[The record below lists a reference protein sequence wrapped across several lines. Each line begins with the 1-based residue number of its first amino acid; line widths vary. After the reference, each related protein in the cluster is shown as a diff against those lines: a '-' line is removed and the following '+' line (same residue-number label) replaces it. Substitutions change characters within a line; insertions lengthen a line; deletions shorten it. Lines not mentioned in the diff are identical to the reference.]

1 MAENAGKPW
10 TAEEDELLR
19 ELVASGSALSEIA
32 EKLDRTESGTK
43 TRAYIL
49 RVTFGRFGAKRR
61 GLVELGLKGKK

>member
-19 ELVASGSALSEIA
+19 ELVASGSTLSEIA
-32 EKLDRTESGTK
+32 EKLDRTKSGTK

-49 RVTFGRFGAKRR
+49 RVTFGRFGAKTR
-61 GLVELGLKGKK
+61 GLLKSG